1 MALASFA
8 LVGVTLLYT
17 SLIFAIETGGISLAF
32 LLLYSAPALVI
43 LAWLLLGERLTRL
56 KVVLVSLVLIGITLI
71 ARNGG
76 PGVTATLTSV
86 AWGLCSGLSYASC
99 YIFGKWILDRYSPIT
114 VYAFVL
120 PLGAVGLL
128 PLVDLSPKPTKA
140 WLLLIALAVVSTHLP
155 YLLYL
160 TGLKRVEASR
170 AVLVATVEPVVA
182 AALALAFFGE
192 RLGPMGLAGGGLIL
206 VAAVV
211 STWDRSSPRP
221 HPSERRDP

>member
-1 MALASFA
+1 M
-8 LVGVTLLYT
+8 
-17 SLIFAIETGGISLAF
+17 
-32 LLLYSAPALVI
+32 
-43 LAWLLLGERLTRL
+43 
-56 KVVLVSLVLIGITLI
+56 SLVLIGITLI

-76 PGVTATLTSV
+76 IGVTVTFTSV
-86 AWGLCSGLSYASC
+86 AWGLCSGLSYASY

-120 PLGAVGLL
+120 SLGAVGLL
-128 PLVDLSPKPTKA
+128 PLVDFSPKPTKA
-140 WLLLIALAVVSTHLP
+140 WLLLIALAIVST

-182 AALALAFFGE
+182 ATLALAFFGE

-206 VAAVV
+206 VAAVA

-221 HPSERRDP
+221 HPSDRRDP